1 MSNGEKKVIVL
12 GGPTASGKTALAIKV
27 AKALGG
33 SIISADSRQFYR
45 EIPIGTAQPTAEE
58 LALAPHFFIAD
69 RAVTK
74 PRSAADFE
82 KEALAKIEEL
92 HRTNNPVIV
101 VGGSGLYLDAL
112 IYGLDDMP
120 EVPKDIRD
128 HYGQLFSKEGLEG
141 LQKLVAQH
149 DPEYYQLADIQNPR
163 RLIRALEVMHVSGR
177 PYSTFRS
184 GKKALRPFQVTCFA
198 IDWPREELYKRIN
211 ERVGFMMDMG
221 LEAEARKMLPF
232 RNLSPLKTVG
242 YTELFKYFDGHWSL
256 ETALSEI
263 QKNTRRYAKRQLTWF
278 RARPDFQWIAPNEDI
293 LPELLNKRPP
303 LV

>member
-12 GGPTASGKTALAIKV
+12 GGPTASGKTALAIKL

-45 EIPIGTAQPTAEE
+45 EIPIGTAQPTEEE
-58 LALAPHFFIAD
+58 LAMAPHFFIAD
-69 RAVTK
+69 REVTK

-82 KEALAKIEEL
+82 KEALAVIQKL
-92 HRTNNPVIV
+92 HNTNKPVIV

-120 EVPKDIRD
+120 EVPTEVRK
-128 HYGQLFSKEGLEG
+128 HYGQILENEGLEG
-141 LQKLVAQH
+141 LQKLVALH
-149 DPEYYQLADIQNPR
+149 DPEYYQQADNQNPR

-177 PYSTFRS
+177 PYSSFRL
-184 GKKALRPFQVTCFA
+184 GTKTTRPFQVTCFA
-198 IDWPREELYKRIN
+198 IDWPRDELYKRIN
-211 ERVGFMMDMG
+211 ERVNSMMALG

-232 RNLSPLKTVG
+232 RHLSSLKTVG
-242 YTELFKYFDGHWSL
+242 YTELFKYFDGHWRL
-256 ETALSEI
+256 ETAISEI

-278 RARPDFQWIAPNEDI
+278 RARQDFQWIAPNEDI
-293 LPELLNKRPP
+293 LLGILEKRTLLS
-303 LV
+303 